1 MSFLKKNIYSLSLI
15 LFLFLVDRI
24 SKYLILNIFKTSDEP
39 NIIITS
45 FLKFELIW
53 NNGIAFGLLRFEE
66 SLYYNSLTAIIVVI
80 TIILFFLMIKSAN
93 VEKFGFCLI
102 IGGSFGNIFDRLSYS
117 SVIDF
122 IDFNLGNFH
131 WFIFNVADI
140 FITLGIVILL
150 IREFL
155 NKKHE

>member
-53 NNGIAFGLLRFEE
+53 NNGIAFGLLPFEE

-80 TIILFFLMIKSAN
+80 TIILFFLMVKSAN

-140 FITLGIVILL
+140 FISTGVFILIMFEL
-150 IREFL
+150 L
-155 NKKHE
+155 KKNEK